1 MWPGLKCQVEESGCL
16 EMMEALLI
24 VRFTIDQLV
33 DIYLYFSMRIH
44 FMQCELILLWVD
56 YTLGQGR
63 AGLRALDINWRG
75 RNRFLYGKERGE
87 GNIFD
92 NN

>member
-33 DIYLYFSMRIH
+33 DIYLYFSRRIH
-44 FMQCELILLWVD
+44 FL
-56 YTLGQGR
+56 
-63 AGLRALDINWRG
+63 
-75 RNRFLYGKERGE
+75 
-87 GNIFD
+87 
-92 NN
+92 